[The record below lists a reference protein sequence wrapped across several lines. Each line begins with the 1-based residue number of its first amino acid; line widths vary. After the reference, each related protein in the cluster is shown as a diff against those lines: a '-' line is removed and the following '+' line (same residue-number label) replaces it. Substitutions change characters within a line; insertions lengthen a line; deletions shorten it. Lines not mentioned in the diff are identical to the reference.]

1 MSEIVMLPIDHLNP
15 HPDNP
20 RKDVGDVT
28 ELAESIKANGIL
40 QNLTVVPYKSPVH
53 NRVMAG
59 MYTVIIGHRRLAAA
73 TLAGL
78 ETVPCVI
85 ADMTEEEQ
93 LSTMLTENM
102 QRTDLTVYEQAKAFQ
117 QLSLDLGMSVQEIAE
132 KSGFSES
139 TVRKR
144 TKLAEL
150 DEKSFKKAC
159 ERGATLFDFAELDK
173 IEDPE
178 AKQKCLEAMG
188 TQNFKNV
195 LRSTLD
201 DQKARAKIAKWI
213 EQLEAFATRADS
225 SEWSSNNQTVT
236 VGDEKIIVKYVRN
249 YGSWSGNNDV
259 EKPDDA
265 DTVKYYFVPKS
276 SQIDVYREKVKDDK
290 ADAEALERQK
300 RRDEDDAKWENA
312 QEISARHKEL
322 RRDFILDFAACKLH
336 SSDIIKA
343 CCTAMLYKGEHISY
357 YSGLDKEELCK
368 MLGIT
373 YKSDNGHWDLDIHE
387 FNQLKAEHP
396 ERVLLIMTYWYMDSC
411 GGYISHDWNSA
422 IQRYVINYKDNQ
434 QLDDLYYFLE
444 ELGYERSDEE
454 RQMSRGTHELF
465 YKEDAE
471 E

>member
-132 KSGFSES
+132 KSGFSET
-139 TVRKR
+139 TVRRR
-144 TKLAEL
+144 TKLADL
-150 DEKSFKKAC
+150 DEKAFKKAC
-159 ERGATLFDFAELDK
+159 DRGATLFDFAELDK
-173 IEDPE
+173 VEDPE

-188 TQNFKNV
+188 TANFKNEV
-195 LRSTLD
+195 KSALD
-201 DQKARAKIAKWI
+201 AQRTKKKMEEWLSQISS
-213 EQLEAFATRADS
+213 FATKIESPQWENGYYTEID
-225 SEWSSNNQTVT
+225 
-236 VGDEKIIVKYVRN
+236 GEKVMIKYIGNR
-249 YGSWSGNNDV
+249 GSWSSSKEDI
-259 EKPDDA
+259 EKPDDTEEFRYFYTQTSFQISIYKELIISPEETEAERLKKEIGERDNA
-265 DTVKYYFVPKS
+265 DWEK
-276 SQIDVYREKVKDDK
+276 IREIQ
-290 ADAEALERQK
+290 R
-300 RRDEDDAKWENA
+300 
-312 QEISARHKEL
+312 RHKEL
-322 RRDFILDFAACKLH
+322 RKEFVLNYGAVKSNFPIVMRGLADAIAYAAVDDDLADNDDLC
-336 SSDIIKA
+336 
-343 CCTAMLYKGEHISY
+343 
-357 YSGLDKEELCK
+357 EL
-368 MLGIT
+368 LGIE
-373 YKSDNGHWDLDIHE
+373 YDEDRGMPDRAAYNRIKQE
-387 FNQLKAEHP
+387 QP
-396 ERVLLIMTYWYMDSC
+396 ERLMLIIAYCNFDNC
-411 GGYISHDWNSA
+411 GGYADHYWNPKL
-422 IQRYVINYKDNQ
+422 QRYLIRYNDNQ